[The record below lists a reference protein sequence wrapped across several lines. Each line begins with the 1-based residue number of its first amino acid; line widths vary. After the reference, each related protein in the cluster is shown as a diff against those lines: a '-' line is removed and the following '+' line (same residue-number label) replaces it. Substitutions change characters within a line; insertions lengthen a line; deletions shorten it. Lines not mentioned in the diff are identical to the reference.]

1 MKSNIKVLRTYEIDD
16 LTWIQICRG
25 YEECFDTSHTPDQ
38 LKKFFSNSISGY
50 TLHALKFNEDGVLLG
65 HNYFQPRP
73 YKLNGKNVICALSGG
88 TFVLPEFRK
97 DVLIF
102 KDLFNAL
109 CEESYKL
116 GWIAQIGVPN
126 ENSFKYCVRIIK
138 DKYIGDLNYYILPVH
153 IGKILKR
160 KNNLLDSISYGY
172 SVITSKLN
180 LCLSTIVN
188 FKEKKV
194 PLHIDESDQYLSIRL
209 ANPDYRHI
217 RKGNMRATYRMYD
230 EDGIN
235 TAYILQFGE
244 NGKRSARSLAKTVN
258 AIMKN
263 EKPDAILYVGSMNL
277 KQTILTKVP
286 KKFVPHRLTVTVSLF
301 DKENK
306 ELEQT
311 LSSLS
316 NFDYGLLNFDVR

>member
-1 MKSNIKVLRTYEIDD
+1 MKAGIKVFRTDEIDD
-16 LTWIQICRG
+16 LTWMQICKG
-25 YEECFDTSHTPDQ
+25 YEMCFDTPRDPEQ

-50 TLHALKFNEDGVLLG
+50 TLHALKLNEKGMLMG

-73 YKLNGKNVICALSGG
+73 YKLYGKDVICALSGG
-88 TFVLPEFRK
+88 TFVMPEYRK
-97 DVLIF
+97 DIFIF
-102 KDLFNAL
+102 KDLFDAL
-109 CEESYKL
+109 CEEAKRL

-126 ENSFKYCVRIIK
+126 ENSFKYCVKIIK

-160 KNNLLDSISYGY
+160 KNNLLDTISAGY
-172 SVITSKLN
+172 AFITSKLN
-180 LCLSTIVN
+180 LCLSTIAN
-188 FKEKKV
+188 LKEKKV
-194 PLHIDESDQYLSIRL
+194 PLHIDESDKFLSIRL

-244 NGKRSARSLAKTVN
+244 NGKRSVRSLAKTVN

-277 KQTILTKVP
+277 KQMILTRVP
-286 KKFVPHRLTVTVSLF
+286 KSFVPHRLTVTVSVF
-301 DKENK
+301 EKDNK